1 MTNYAKLNLLFFF
14 SFTVP
19 AAMQAIKHRQRKAI
33 KHRQRKK
40 KIGEKKNWKRKKKTH
55 VHKNYYHPQ
64 NAHFTLL
71 DYFYNFFFFKKQTH
85 TITPF
90 KIHCNFYGRKEQV
103 ILHIIHSL
111 K

>member
-40 KIGEKKNWKRKKKTH
+40 KIGEKKIGRGRRKLMCTRTTTILKMLISH
-55 VHKNYYHPQ
+55 CWII
-64 NAHFTLL
+64 FII
-71 DYFYNFFFFKKQTH
+71 FFFLRNKH
-85 TITPF
+85 TP
-90 KIHCNFYGRKEQV
+90 
-103 ILHIIHSL
+103 
-111 K
+111 